1 MTSPATAT
9 ASAEVTSGPQV
20 GDSVGAFTVTKVA
33 GNPDDGF
40 AVGRSGCYRC
50 KTGSK
55 PVVMVFAR
63 SADEKLAKLLKKIEE
78 EVEEHQDEKLM
89 SFVNMIGADAES
101 LKKATEEFAAKHGIT
116 RIAFV
121 VPEDAKDGPADGRM
135 FTAEFLSALKLATD
149 EVFFIPGVDRAR
161 VAIIGELP
169 DYLTASGYRVRPFVG
184 WAEPPIAYAP
194 DPAEVSEVF
203 EVPLAF
209 FLDPRNHRRESTV
222 YRGQARQFWAMPWE
236 GRYIWGATAGMLVTF
251 QRIVSP

>member
-1 MTSPATAT
+1 VKQDLQPIVGLFRISKFQECELMRKACLLMALAFALVTMTT

-63 SADEKLAKLLKKIEE
+63 TGDEKLAKLLKKIEE

-89 SFVNMIGADAES
+89 SFVNMIGADADS
-101 LKKATEEFAAKHGIT
+101 LKKASEEFASKHGIT

-121 VPEDAKDGPADGRM
+121 VPEDAKDGP
-135 FTAEFLSALKLATD
+135 
-149 EVFFIPGVDRAR
+149 
-161 VAIIGELP
+161 P
-169 DYLTASGYRVRPFVG
+169 DFK
-184 WAEPPIAYAP
+184 IAP
-194 DPAEVSEVF
+194 DADLTVVCYKEGKVTANH
-203 EVPLAF
+203 AF
-209 FLDPRNHRRESTV
+209 AKGGLSDEKIDAVVKASC
-222 YRGQARQFWAMPWE
+222 A
-236 GRYIWGATAGMLVTF
+236 LVE
-251 QRIVSP
+251 